1 MLTHPFVD
9 NPYEP
14 QLSYILAGISI
25 YDREETL
32 GKALWVYNPN
42 KQDEREKII
51 KKFIISDFDYLSY
64 RHRFVI
70 FKMLEEILQQPD
82 FDFST
87 QFESDYDE
95 YSALAWDE
103 TEIENPRGFFEDIY
117 RLASEEWKDDLHK
130 ASLEDQST
138 W

>member
-1 MLTHPFVD
+1 MLTHPFV
-9 NPYEP
+9 NFPFEP

-32 GKALWVYNPN
+32 GEALWVYNPN
-42 KQDEREKII
+42 KQDEREELI
-51 KKFIISDFDYLSY
+51 KKFIIPDFDYLTY
-64 RHRFVI
+64 RHRFLV
-70 FKMLEEILQQPD
+70 FKMLEEVLQQSD
-82 FDFST
+82 FDFSK
-87 QFESDYDE
+87 QFESDHDDPRI
-95 YSALAWDE
+95 LAWDE

-117 RLASEEWKDDLHK
+117 RLARDEWKDDLHK

>member
-1 MLTHPFVD
+1 MLTRPFVD
-9 NPYEP
+9 IPYEP
-14 QLSYILAGISI
+14 QLSCILAGISI

-32 GKALWVYNPN
+32 GKALWVYSPN
-42 KQDEREKII
+42 KQDEREEII
-51 KKFIISDFDYLSY
+51 RKFIISDFDYLTC
-64 RHRFVI
+64 RHRFVV
-70 FKMLEEILQQPD
+70 FKMLEGILHQPD

-87 QFESDYDE
+87 LFESDYYE

-103 TEIENPRGFFEDIY
+103 TEIDDPRGFFEDIY

>member
-9 NPYEP
+9 TPYEP

-32 GKALWVYNPN
+32 GEALWVYNPN
-42 KQDEREKII
+42 KQEDREEII
-51 KKFIISDFDYLSY
+51 RKFIISDFDYLTY
-64 RHRFVI
+64 RHRFLI
-70 FKMLEEILQQPD
+70 FKMLDEVLQQPD

-95 YSALAWDE
+95 YHALAWDE
-103 TEIENPRGFFEDIY
+103 TEIDDPRGFFEEIY

>member
-9 NPYEP
+9 VPYEP
-14 QLSYILAGISI
+14 KLSYILGGISI

-32 GKALWVYNPN
+32 GEALWVYNPN
-42 KQDEREKII
+42 ERQDREKII
-51 KKFIISDFDYLSY
+51 KCFILQDLMYLSY
-64 RHRFVI
+64 RHRFVL
-70 FKMLEEILQQPD
+70 FKMLEGVLSEKD

-87 QFESDYDE
+87 QFESDYD
-95 YSALAWDE
+95 APRTIAWDE
-103 TEIENPRGFFEDIY
+103 TEIDDPRGFFEDIY